1 MVTQDNKGKTAAGID
16 GVSKF
21 VKVKP
26 GASLYDGNLLYF
38 AERLSYQHPRTKS
51 LRSLLKKQNF
61 SCAQCDLVFTPTDII
76 ELHHV
81 LDKNGK
87 RTGKIEF
94 AHEFCHDQIHS
105 TKY

>member
-1 MVTQDNKGKTAAGID
+1 
-16 GVSKF
+16 

-26 GASLYDGNLLYF
+26 GASLYNGNLLYF
-38 AERLSYQHPRTKS
+38 ANRLSYQHPRTKN

-61 SCAQCDLVFTPTDII
+61 FCALCDLVFIPTDII

-81 LDKNGK
+81 LYKTGK

-94 AHEFCHDQIHS
+94 IHGFCHDQIHS